1 MSSMKN
7 RGLVGLT
14 LIGALLIAGCPAP
27 GTPSLP
33 GSNNNGTPSPQAT
46 RSPSPS
52 PSPTAGPAGDEQEP
66 NDDFDQAQALTLGKA
81 LTASIADGNEDYFKV
96 TIPAGTQDGR
106 LTVTI
111 NETSADF
118 TPYVEIYK
126 STKSYTKGAGAPD
139 GTTSTFVITEDVT
152 AGQDYFLKVSG
163 GDATSYTITAS
174 FAAVEDAFER
184 NDTFETAKALTS
196 GEQVDL
202 YLFAGKDTLE
212 GTDTDY
218 FKIDV
223 PAGQTQIKVMIDNN
237 STAAEGQT
245 PYVELYNASKE
256 YVAGEGAS
264 NAQADLDATFTVE
277 AAGTYYLKVDA
288 DNSPMASKLTVT
300 VQ

>member
-7 RGLVGLT
+7 RGLVGLS

-27 GTPSLP
+27 GAPSLP
-33 GSNNNGTPSPQAT
+33 GANNNGTPSPQAT
-46 RSPSPS
+46 Q
-52 PSPTAGPAGDEQEP
+52 SPTPSASPAGDEKEP
-66 NDDFDQAQALTLGKA
+66 NNDFDQAQALTLGKA
-81 LTASIADGNEDYFKV
+81 LTASIAGENDDYFKV
-96 TIPAGTQDGR
+96 TIPAGAQDGR

-111 NETSADF
+111 NETSSDF
-118 TPYVEIYK
+118 TPYVEVYT
-126 STKSYTKGAGAPD
+126 SAKSYIQGAGAPD
-139 GTTSTFVITEDVT
+139 GTTSTLVVTQDVT
-152 AGQDYFLKVSG
+152 AGKDYFLKVNG
-163 GDATSYTITAS
+163 GDATSYTITAA
-174 FAAVEDAFER
+174 FAAVPDGFER

-212 GTDTDY
+212 GSDVDY

-223 PAGQTQIKVMIDNN
+223 AQGQTQVKVMIDNN

-245 PYVELYNASKE
+245 PYVELYNPSKE

-264 NAQADLDATFTVE
+264 NAQADLDSTFTVE
-277 AAGTYYLKVDA
+277 AAGTYYLKVEA
-288 DNSPMASKLTVT
+288 SNSPLASKMTVT